1 VSEIQIASI
10 TANVGT
16 EGAVKK
22 FPIWDVS
29 EEFPIT
35 QSVLNRLTWNLA
47 SFARLIH
54 AELVIERNL

>member
-1 VSEIQIASI
+1 MEMKMCSTELGSLQFLI

-35 QSVLNRLTWNLA
+35 QSALNRLT
-47 SFARLIH
+47 
-54 AELVIERNL
+54 